1 MTTQPA
7 VTHPIANQNT
17 VDAEKV
23 RRVLSVREPSKNQ
36 DKPAPQSSA
45 PKPAPR

>member
-1 MTTQPA
+1 MTTQNTVSHEPHTA
-7 VTHPIANQNT
+7 AT

-36 DKPAPQSSA
+36 DKSA
-45 PKPAPR
+45 AQATEPKPASR